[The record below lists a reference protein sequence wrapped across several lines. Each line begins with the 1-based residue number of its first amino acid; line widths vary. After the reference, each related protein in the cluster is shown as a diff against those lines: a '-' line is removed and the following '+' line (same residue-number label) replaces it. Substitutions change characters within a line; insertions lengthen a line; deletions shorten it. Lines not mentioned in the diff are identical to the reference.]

1 MADALRIAAEAMARA
16 AAALAAGGRRARV
29 VTHDARPQPLPP
41 VALWRAFDGQF
52 AALALDVMRTVALP
66 RGVRVEAT
74 DESLFVAGLP
84 ALAAEPDGDDLRL
97 TRLTI
102 DARSSLA
109 IADAGR
115 IRLDGSLASHIL
127 TAVKPLLAEAPAP
140 VSMPRIARLRPSF
153 DMSVQLPPTI
163 AWRRPEDW
171 R

>member
-1 MADALRIAAEAMARA
+1 MADPLRIAADAMARA
-16 AAALAAGGRRARV
+16 AAELATGGHRARV
-29 VTHDARPQPLPP
+29 VTEAGRPHPLPP

-84 ALAAEPDGDDLRL
+84 ALAAEPEGDGLRL
-97 TRLTI
+97 TRVTV
-102 DARSSLA
+102 DHRGRRAHT
-109 IADAGR
+109 DAGR
-115 IRLDGSLASHIL
+115 VKADASLGRRIL
-127 TAVKPLLAEAPAP
+127 TAVEPLLTEAPPP
-140 VSMPRIARLRPSF
+140 VPMPRIARPRPSF
-153 DMSVQLPPTI
+153 DMNGQLPSAI